1 MVKTFRPY
9 IAGAFLA
16 LSLSSAGLASAQSQ
30 TTYATSVSGPSNIS
44 FNAAGVLFA
53 GEATGTIVS
62 SAPAGGG
69 VGSQF
74 VNPVRNNHQAI
85 IGPDDA
91 LYVTEP
97 ATGTVGR
104 YAPGSTVRDVGDY
117 ASGFPTGGLAVSL
130 AFDSTGRLLGAQR
143 NSTFVYVAPAGGGV
157 ATLFATGLTNPRS
170 VVVDP
175 ADNVYILNESGEV
188 KRVGP
193 AGGAVTSFSPV
204 TQLSYAMAM
213 DATGKLYVADYFNH
227 IIRVIPATGGAA
239 TPYHTVPGNPGLTAL
254 AVRDNVLYAGG
265 YNTST
270 IYAIT
275 LAGPAPA
282 AVPTLSEW
290 AMILFGTILAGGAAL
305 YIQRRKFTA

>member
-1 MVKTFRPY
+1 MKSLHLQIVSALLC
-9 IAGAFLA
+9 IA
-16 LSLSSAGLASAQSQ
+16 LSGPAAAQTQS
-30 TTYATSVSGPSNIS
+30 TYATSVSGPSNIS

-69 VGSQF
+69 IGSQF

-97 ATGTVGR
+97 ATGTIGR
-104 YAPGSTVRDVGDY
+104 YPPGSTVRDVGDY

-143 NSTFVYVAPAGGGV
+143 NSTEVYVAPAGGGV
-157 ATLFATGLTNPRS
+157 ATLFATGLTFPRS
-170 VVVDP
+170 IVVDP
-175 ADNVYILNESGEV
+175 ADNVFVLNESGEV

-193 AGGAVTSFSPV
+193 GGGAATSFSPASA
-204 TQLSYAMAM
+204 LSYAMAI
-213 DATGKLYVADYFNH
+213 DATGKLYVADYFND
-227 IIRVIPATGGAA
+227 IIRVIPATGGAS
-239 TPYHTVPGNPGLTAL
+239 TPYYTVTGGANLTAL
-254 AVRDNVLYAGG
+254 TVYNGVLYAGG
-265 YNTST
+265 FSTAT

-275 LAGPAPA
+275 LGGPAPTP
-282 AVPTLSEW
+282 VPTMTEW
-290 AMILFGTILAGGAAL
+290 AMILFGTLLAGAATL
-305 YIQRRKFTA
+305 AIHRRRRIA

>member
-1 MVKTFRPY
+1 MVKTFRSY
-9 IAGAFLA
+9 LA
-16 LSLSSAGLASAQSQ
+16 CALLVLSLSSPGLASAQSQ

-74 VNPVRNNHQAI
+74 VNPARNNHQAI

-117 ASGFPTGGLAVSL
+117 AWGFPTGGLAVSL

-143 NSTFVYVAPAGGGV
+143 NSTVVFVAPAGGG
-157 ATLFATGLTNPRS
+157 AASLFATGLTNPRS

-193 AGGAVTSFSPV
+193 AGGAVTSFSPA

-227 IIRVIPATGGAA
+227 IIRVIPATGGAS
-239 TPYHTVPGNPGLTAL
+239 TPYHTVTGNPGLTAL

-265 YNTST
+265 FNTST

-275 LAGPAPA
+275 LVAPTPA

-290 AMILFGTILAGGAAL
+290 ALMLFGVLLAGGAAL
-305 YIQRRKFTA
+305 TIQRRRIMV